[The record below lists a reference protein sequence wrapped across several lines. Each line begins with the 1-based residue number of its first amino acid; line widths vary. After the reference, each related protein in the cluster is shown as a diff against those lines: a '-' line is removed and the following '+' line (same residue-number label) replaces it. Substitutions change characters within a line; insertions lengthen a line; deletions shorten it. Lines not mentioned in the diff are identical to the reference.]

1 MEIKGLALVCIS
13 KPCYH
18 RDDGR
23 GGVQCSKPLTTQ
35 AKPGWVYGAAPHKQD
50 KGVICSLI
58 HCCLTPGSSFNA
70 SAKLGEQLGL
80 KLHRKSQGT
89 SLIIV
94 YKSHHCVQDTIP
106 LFFQT
111 NIAFQIKAC
120 LPPSLLIPEAAT
132 EVSCDFPTASWA
144 KTHAS
149 AQAQIQT
156 CRPHG
161 DCAKVGPQH
170 GITQE
175 CTRCWTFHAWPA
187 YQMHTCIPGMAQ
199 GPCPGPAQLNA
210 GSVLLRR
217 HTSTAHFG
225 SWDVWSYSCS
235 IPTFWHLLSTPSPPF
250 SL

>member
-23 GGVQCSKPLTTQ
+23 GRVQCSKPLTTQ

-89 SLIIV
+89 SLIL
-94 YKSHHCVQDTIP
+94 DTIP

-111 NIAFQIKAC
+111 NTAFQIKAC

-132 EVSCDFPTASWA
+132 EVSCDFPIAT
-144 KTHAS
+144 
-149 AQAQIQT
+149 
-156 CRPHG
+156 
-161 DCAKVGPQH
+161 
-170 GITQE
+170 
-175 CTRCWTFHAWPA
+175 
-187 YQMHTCIPGMAQ
+187 
-199 GPCPGPAQLNA
+199 
-210 GSVLLRR
+210 
-217 HTSTAHFG
+217 
-225 SWDVWSYSCS
+225 
-235 IPTFWHLLSTPSPPF
+235 
-250 SL
+250 